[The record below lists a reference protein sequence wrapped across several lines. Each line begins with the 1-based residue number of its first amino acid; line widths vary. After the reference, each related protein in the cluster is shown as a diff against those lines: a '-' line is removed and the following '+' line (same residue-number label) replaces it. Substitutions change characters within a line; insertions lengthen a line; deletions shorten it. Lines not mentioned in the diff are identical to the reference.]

1 MVTSRWCVAY
11 ALAVLLAGCG
21 GGGKQPNLATLPS
34 GAPGSTAAVDSAWK
48 LAHDQFRQAKWPD
61 VQLTLERMNLELKPG
76 DPRLPELRF
85 MLGEAQ
91 LGQGN
96 ALQAVREFRRVSDD
110 TPSDSLA
117 PKALVRA
124 ADAYATLW
132 RRPELDPTY
141 GRSALATYQ
150 EVLNRFPGTP
160 AATLATV
167 RALELQ
173 NQFAYKEY
181 KAGMYYARLK
191 AYDSAILYFRDV
203 VATYPRS
210 SSAPLA
216 LLQLV
221 KAYRTLGY
229 VEDVQETCG
238 YIRRFHAGVA
248 GVVEACPPLAVDT
261 TGSG

>member
-1 MVTSRWCVAY
+1 MT
-11 ALAVLLAGCG
+11 LAVLALAGCG
-21 GGGKQPNLATLPS
+21 GGGKQPNLASLPQ
-34 GAPGSTAAVDSAWK
+34 GAPGSPAAIDSAWRV
-48 LAHDQFRQAKWPD
+48 AHEQFRQAKWPL
-61 VQLTLERMNLELKPG
+61 VQTTLERMNLELKPG

-85 MLGEAQ
+85 MLGEAL
-91 LGQGN
+91 LGQGS

-110 TPSDSLA
+110 TPSDTLA

-124 ADAYATLW
+124 GDSYASLW

-150 EVLNRFPGTP
+150 EVLNRFPGTA
-160 AATLATV
+160 AATLATA
-167 RALELQ
+167 RAQDLQ
-173 NQFAYKEY
+173 DQFAFKDY

-210 SSAPLA
+210 SAAPLA
-216 LLQLV
+216 LVQLV

-229 VEDVQETCG
+229 EEDVRETCG
-238 YIRRFHAGVA
+238 YIRRFHATA
-248 GVVEACPPLAVDT
+248 EGVVEVCPPLAADT
-261 TGSG
+261 TGAG

>member
-1 MVTSRWCVAY
+1 MVQGRWLV
-11 ALAVLLAGCG
+11 LLLAGLVTACG
-21 GGGKQPNLATLPS
+21 GSKPPNMASLPR
-34 GAPGSTAAVDSAWK
+34 GAPSSPGATDSAWVV
-48 LAHDQFRQAKWPD
+48 AHELYRKGKWPE
-61 VQLTLERMNLELKPG
+61 VQLTLERMNLEIKPG
-76 DPRLPELRF
+76 DRRLPELRF
-85 MLGEAQ
+85 MLGEAL

-110 TPSDSLA
+110 TPSDTLA

-124 ADAYATLW
+124 GDAYASLW

-150 EVLNRFPGTP
+150 EVVNRFPGTQ
-160 AATLATV
+160 AAKLATARV
-167 RALELQ
+167 QHLQ
-173 NQFAYKEY
+173 DQFAFKEY

-210 SSAPLA
+210 NAAPLA
-216 LLQLV
+216 LVQLV

-238 YIRRFHAGVA
+238 YIRRFHASA
-248 GVVEACPPLAVDT
+248 EGVVEVCPPLAADT
-261 TGSG
+261 AGTG